1 MRTIA
6 IVGAGDLGG
15 ATARALAGAECA
27 RHVVLVDEAERVAAG
42 KALDIRQSG
51 PIDGFDTAVDGAATV
66 DAAAG
71 AAVVVLAD
79 GYGHGE
85 WQGDAGL
92 QIVRRIQSIAPGAVI
107 VCAGAAPREMMTLA
121 VREHDLPASRIVG
134 SAPLA
139 AASAARAL
147 AALELDA
154 SAADVALSLVGA
166 PPSWAI
172 AWSQATLAGA
182 PLDPRLTAPAVM
194 RIERRLAASWPHG
207 PYALASAAAAVVV
220 AIGARSRRQLPCF
233 TVRRSAGRHVVV
245 ALPVT
250 LGAQGV
256 TGVHEPQLSPRER
269 VAYDTLLSG

>member
-1 MRTIA
+1 MVA

-15 ATARALAGAECA
+15 ATARALAGTECA
-27 RHVVLVDEAERVAAG
+27 RRIVLVDAAERVAEG

-51 PIDGFDTAVDGAATV
+51 PIEGFDTAVDGAATI
-66 DAAAG
+66 DAAGG
-71 AAVVVLAD
+71 ADVVVLAD
-79 GYGHGE
+79 GHGQGE

-92 QIVRRIQSIAPGAVI
+92 QMVRRVRSIAPGALI

-121 VREHDLPASRIVG
+121 VREHDVPVSHIVG

-154 SAADVALSLVGA
+154 SAADVALMLVGA

-182 PLDPRLTAPAVM
+182 PLEPRLTPPALA

-207 PYALASAAAAVVV
+207 PFALASAAAATVV
-220 AIGARSRRQLPCF
+220 AAGARSRRQLPCF
-233 TVRRSAGRHVVV
+233 TVRRAAGRDVVV

-250 LGAQGV
+250 LGPRGV
-256 TGVHEPQLSPRER
+256 TGVHEPRLSPRER
-269 VAYDTLLSG
+269 VAYDTLLAG